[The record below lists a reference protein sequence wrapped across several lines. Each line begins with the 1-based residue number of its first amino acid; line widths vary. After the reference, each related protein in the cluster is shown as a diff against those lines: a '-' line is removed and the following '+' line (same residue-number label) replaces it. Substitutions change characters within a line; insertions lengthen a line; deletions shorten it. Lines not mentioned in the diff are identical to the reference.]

1 MQKLILR
8 RVFLIEVVQGLL
20 GVEEGVIGKQIN
32 GFRVIQLQ
40 LLLDDD
46 DQLEHRKVLEDEDSM
61 NRKGGTCCC
70 RIISACSA

>member
-8 RVFLIEVVQGLL
+8 RVFLIEVIQGLL

-32 GFRVIQLQ
+32 GFSVIQLQ

-46 DQLEHRKVLEDEDSM
+46 YQLEHRKVLEDEDSM